1 MLVQTGSN
9 PESTMTHLEER
20 METDLNYIRDWLWKL
35 GEDVESALT
44 NAKRV
49 LALRDSTLAYDI
61 ILCDHA
67 INRDSRECD
76 RLCHT
81 FIARYLPG
89 AGALREMASTIRIN
103 VILERVGDYA
113 VTICREALQ
122 LEGPLPERFS
132 SRIDSLADD
141 AIEILTSSRSAFR
154 EGNAERAIAL
164 MQAAKRMEGRMDGF
178 YEELFAE
185 DDRMDAPTMMA
196 IFTVFNMFKR
206 VADQAKNICDQTV
219 YAVRGVKKIPKVY
232 PILFLDQLDSG
243 LGQLATAIGRHSF
256 PETAKFAVATPGG
269 RDAPSTALR
278 EFLEEAGL
286 PENDLETEPLEA
298 LVHDLS
304 HFIVLVAVKG
314 TVSDYVDKVPFHT
327 SARNWIIPESADQA
341 EKYRLL
347 RREINDLVTLLAG
360 EHPEQG

>member
-1 MLVQTGSN
+1 MS
-9 PESTMTHLEER
+9 HLEER
-20 METDLNYIRDWLWKL
+20 MESDLNTVRDCLWQL
-35 GEDVESALT
+35 GEAVEQALQ
-44 NAKRV
+44 NAKKV
-49 LALRDSTLAYDI
+49 LVLRDPTMAYDI
-61 ILCDHA
+61 ILGDHP
-67 INRDSRECD
+67 INRASRECD

-103 VILERVGDYA
+103 VILERIGDYA
-113 VTICREALQ
+113 VTICRESLQ

-132 SRIDSLADD
+132 VRIDSLADD
-141 AIEILTSSRSAFR
+141 AIEILSAARLAFR

-232 PILFLDQLDSG
+232 PILFLDQRGSG
-243 LGQLATAIGRHSF
+243 LGQLAAAIGRHSF
-256 PETAKFAVATPGG
+256 PDTARFAVATPGG
-269 RDAPSTALR
+269 RDQPAAALR
-278 EFLEEAGL
+278 EFLAETGL
-286 PENDLETEPLEA
+286 PDEDLDTEQLEA
-298 LVHDLS
+298 LAHDLS
-304 HFIVLVAVKG
+304 HFLVLVAVKG
-314 TVSDYVDKVPFHT
+314 NYSDYVAKVPFHT
-327 SARNWIIPESADQA
+327 SARNWSVPEEADLA
-341 EKYRLL
+341 ATYRLL
-347 RREINDLVTLLAG
+347 RREITDLVTLLAG
-360 EHPEQG
+360 GEPESS

>member
-1 MLVQTGSN
+1 MS
-9 PESTMTHLEER
+9 HLEER
-20 METDLNYIRDWLWKL
+20 MESDLNQIRDWLWKL
-35 GEDVESALT
+35 GESVEH
-44 NAKRV
+44 
-49 LALRDSTLAYDI
+49 ALRSAKKVLVLRDPTMAYDI
-61 ILCDHA
+61 ILGDHP

-103 VILERVGDYA
+103 VILERIGDYA
-113 VTICREALQ
+113 VTICRESLQ

-132 SRIDSLADD
+132 LRIDSLADD
-141 AIEILTSSRSAFR
+141 AIDILSAARLAFR

-232 PILFLDQLDSG
+232 PILFLDQPGSG
-243 LGQLATAIGRHSF
+243 IGQLAAAIGRHNY
-256 PETAKFAVATPGG
+256 PETARFAVATPGG
-269 RDAPSTALR
+269 RDQPTAALR
-278 EFLEEAGL
+278 EFLSETGL
-286 PENDLETEPLEA
+286 PDSELETEQLEA
-298 LVHDLS
+298 LAHDLS
-304 HFIVLVAVKG
+304 HFVVLVAVKG
-314 TVSDYVDKVPFHT
+314 TVADYVPKVPFHT
-327 SARNWIIPESADQA
+327 AARNWSVPGEAELT
-341 EKYRLL
+341 EKYRML
-347 RREINDLVTLLAG
+347 RREITDLITLLAG
-360 EHPEQG
+360 DHPESA